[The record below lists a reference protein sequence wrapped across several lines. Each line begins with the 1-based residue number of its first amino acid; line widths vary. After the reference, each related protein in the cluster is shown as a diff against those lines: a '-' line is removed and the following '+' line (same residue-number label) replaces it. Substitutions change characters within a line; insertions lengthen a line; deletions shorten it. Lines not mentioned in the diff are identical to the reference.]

1 MNQGSV
7 NASMEAVAIGGLDA
21 QQVPPRHDPGDAPP
35 PPVPDPGLPPVDDP
49 DDGPPPVIDPG
60 VVDPGTAPTPPPPM
74 IS

>member
-35 PPVPDPGLPPVDDP
+35 PVPDPGLPPVDDP
-49 DDGPPPVIDPG
+49 DDEPPPVIDPG